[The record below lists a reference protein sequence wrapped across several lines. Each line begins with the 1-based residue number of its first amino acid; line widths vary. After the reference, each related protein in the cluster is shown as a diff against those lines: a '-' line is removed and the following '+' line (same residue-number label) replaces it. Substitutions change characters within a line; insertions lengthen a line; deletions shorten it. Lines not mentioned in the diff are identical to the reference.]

1 MQVAINSKFII
12 AHEFFVVNKGCNL
25 KLTFCKPSKIFAC
38 ELVSIVN
45 SVKMDSTRKSDSEI
59 NLDSFLKLPLRLCR
73 VAFLNFEP
81 RKSNQP
87 AIERVKNFLKS
98 SFLYFCLFAMF
109 VAFCMM
115 MAYTFLL
122 APSFDKVSSTI
133 ANISSL
139 VLIASKAI
147 TTSVNRTKIWEMFQ
161 ELEKLFDGRTDKNS
175 AYNVKAYLKSYHRFI
190 KIYSGSFIIVSPVMV
205 LPLVLYYINGTMTF
219 KVDYWYPFDPYQ
231 PSTFL
236 CASLWTIWIAF
247 TILIFLLGTESLLYV
262 LISVLVMEFDFLKGD
277 FMKLKDL
284 PKNEMSKA
292 VGKLV
297 DRHNKLLDLSDK
309 LQEIYQYSFLTS
321 FVITSMIMCFVAF
334 QLSIAKDF
342 DAYSLYIPF
351 ITIIGG
357 QIFLLCLFA
366 QNLIDSS
373 HAIADGV
380 YELGWEN
387 IDDVRIK
394 RDLILVIMRG
404 NRAKNLS
411 AMKFSEL
418 SLATFNAVR
427 IFRFF
432 SVDI

>member
-1 MQVAINSKFII
+1 M
-12 AHEFFVVNKGCNL
+12 
-25 KLTFCKPSKIFAC
+25 IFDLG
-38 ELVSIVN
+38 LVSID
-45 SVKMDSTRKSDSEI
+45 SFVKMDSTRKSESEI

-73 VAFLNFEP
+73 VAFFDFEP
-81 RKSNQP
+81 RKSNP
-87 AIERVKNFLKS
+87 TAIERVKNFFTS
-98 SFLYFCLFAMF
+98 SFLCFCLFAMF

-115 MAYTFLL
+115 MAYIFLL

-133 ANISSL
+133 ANIASL
-139 VLIASKAI
+139 VLITSKAI
-147 TTSVNRTKIWEMFQ
+147 TISMNRTKIWNLFQ
-161 ELEKLFDGRTDKNS
+161 DLRKLFSGRTENNS
-175 AYNVKAYLKSYHRFI
+175 AYNAKAYLKSYHRFI
-190 KIYSGSFIIVSPVMV
+190 KIYSGSFIIVTPVMV
-205 LPLVLYYINGTMTF
+205 LPLIFYYINGTMAF

-236 CASLWTIWIAF
+236 LASLWTIWIAF
-247 TILIFLLGTESLLYV
+247 LNLMFLLATESLLYV

-277 FMKLKDL
+277 FMKLKDV

-309 LQEIYQYSFLTS
+309 LQEIFQYSFLTS

-357 QIFLLCLFA
+357 QIFLLCLFT

-373 HAIADGV
+373 LAISDGV
-380 YELGWEN
+380 HELGWEN
-387 IDDVRIK
+387 IDDVKIK

-404 NRAKNLS
+404 NRAKKLS

-427 IFRFF
+427 AFKFF
-432 SVDI
+432 STDIH